1 MSKLYEVSGLRAIS
15 LKFGARETA
24 VGTDGDVVLGTRRH
38 HCKRL
43 GIGIVFLL

>member
-15 LKFGARETA
+15 LEFGARETA
-24 VGTDGDVVLGTRRH
+24 VGTAGDVVQGARRH

-43 GIGIVFLL
+43 GIGIIF